1 MAPKEDKPVKIPYS
15 QRPEWADIEPV
26 PQADGEYVLVPIMY
40 PADYKEAMD
49 YFRAIVKAQEYSPRV
64 LELTESIVRMNPAH
78 YSVWQYRYQT
88 LLRTNSSLEDELKL
102 MDKIAS
108 QNLKNYQVWHHRR
121 LLQLQIRDPFK

>member
-1 MAPKEDKPVKIPYS
+1 
-15 QRPEWADIEPV
+15 
-26 PQADGEYVLVPIMY
+26 MY
-40 PADYKEAMD
+40 

-64 LELTESIVRMNPAH
+64 LELTEAIVRMNPAH

-88 LLRTNSSLEDELKL
+88 LLRTNSPLEDELEL

-121 LLQLQIRDPFK
+121 LLQLQ